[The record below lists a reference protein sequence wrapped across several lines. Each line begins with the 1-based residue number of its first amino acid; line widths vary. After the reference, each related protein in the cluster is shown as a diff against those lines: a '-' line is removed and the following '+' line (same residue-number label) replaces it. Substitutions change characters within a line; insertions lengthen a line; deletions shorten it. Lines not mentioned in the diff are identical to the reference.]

1 MQVRTINNKYKQLEK
16 DFIKARKITENEVA
30 KFKENVVEE
39 KISELK
45 RRLQTS
51 LASLTHD
58 HMACIFIVCV
68 KRNIKTLTW

>member
-39 KISELK
+39 EISELK

-58 HMACIFIVCV
+58 HMVCIFIVCV
-68 KRNIKTLTW
+68 KGTFKY